1 MSSISYLNNRYTS
14 LFIFFILIPSFLFI
28 SSWLFSYIS
37 IFIGVLFSI
46 VFIHFKNSKIKTKST
61 LFIILIL
68 SLISF
73 LFYITLNDQKI
84 YPIYY
89 IFDYIKSITPI
100 SDSLISNLSI
110 LLSII
115 IGWSLYYLYIIS
127 FRNLFKLDRFM
138 IISFL
143 PAFISSFC
151 IAVFILLMQF
161 LWKWVDELIGK
172 GLDADIIFQ
181 LIYYAS
187 ARFIPLAIP
196 IAILIASI
204 MTFGN
209 LGENSELSA
218 MKSSGISLQKIM
230 VPLIFFSILMVF
242 SSFLYSN
249 YLLPIANLKN
259 GILLYDIQRKK
270 PSVSI
275 EENEFY
281 TDIEGYSIKIEEKDN
296 DKDKLYGIQIKEH
309 KNNYKNDRTL
319 LAKKG
324 EMRISNNKKYLEIEL
339 EDPIFYNEIHDNKFI
354 DHEKIIA
361 NSGVNRFNITKFGLN
376 RSKESLYKKHY
387 QMMSTRQLSRSIDSL
402 NSDLKIKMN
411 NFKMNYLKNFNFNHD
426 YKRNEGLEYPGSLS
440 KNEIKQYA
448 LNSIN
453 SNKSILKNYQD
464 DILYRESILARHKI
478 EWHRKLSLS
487 FACIILFFVGSSLG
501 SIVRKGGFSIPLL
514 LSIILFVIYHVLN
527 IIGEKQVKE
536 LLIHPLVGMWSAN
549 LIFLLLS
556 IALLYYSKQESY
568 LTKIFSNKK

>member
-1 MSSISYLNNRYTS
+1 MSLISYLKNRYIS
-14 LFIFFILIPSFLFI
+14 LFIFFILIPSLLFL
-28 SSWLFSYIS
+28 SSWVFSYIS

-46 VFIHFKNSKIKTKST
+46 LFINLKKSQIKTNSI

-68 SLISF
+68 SLICS
-73 LFYITLNDQKI
+73 LFYIVFNDQNI

-89 IFDYIKSITPI
+89 VFNYIESIISI
-100 SDSLISNLSI
+100 SDLLIFNLSI
-110 LLSII
+110 LLSIA
-115 IGWSLYYLYIIS
+115 IGWTLSYLYIIA

-138 IISFL
+138 IVSFL
-143 PAFISSFC
+143 PSFISSFC

-218 MKSSGISLQKIM
+218 MKSSGISLQKVM
-230 VPLIFFSILMVF
+230 TPLIFFSILMLF

-270 PSVSI
+270 PSLSI

-296 DKDKLYGIQIKEH
+296 HKDKLYGIQIKDH
-309 KNNYKNDRTL
+309 KNNYKNDRSL

-339 EDPIFYNEIHDNKFI
+339 EKPNFYNEIHDNKFI
-354 DHEKIIA
+354 DHERIIA
-361 NSGVNRFNITKFGLN
+361 NSGTIRFDITKFGLN

-402 NSDLKIKMN
+402 NSDLNIKMN
-411 NFKMNYLKNFNFNHD
+411 NFKINYLKNFNYDDKKNQ
-426 YKRNEGLEYPGSLS
+426 GLEYPGSLS
-440 KNEIKQYA
+440 DQEIKQYT
-448 LNSIN
+448 LNTIN

-464 DILYRESILARHKI
+464 DIIYRESIIARHKI

-487 FACIILFFVGSSLG
+487 FACIILFLVGSSLG

-536 LLIHPLVGMWSAN
+536 LLIQPLVGMWSAN